1 MEIMYCVETGQVIN
15 VFEDGTSAG
24 PILLGPVEIKPGVNW
39 ALLFKVGAVD
49 PEFKRLVKDV
59 SNAAVV
65 FQDKS
70 KPDIAKTTL
79 VTGSE
84 KDSILSIGK

>member
-1 MEIMYCVETGQVIN
+1 
-15 VFEDGTSAG
+15 
-24 PILLGPVEIKPGVNW
+24 
-39 ALLFKVGAVD
+39 VGAVD

-65 FQDKS
+65 FQDKLN
-70 KPDIAKTTL
+70 PDISKTSL
-79 VTGSE
+79 VFGSE